1 MKRDVKPVAFAAVAA
16 FAAVVIGFVAGSVA
30 AALLR

>member
-1 MKRDVKPVAFAAVAA
+1 MKELKIAALAVI
-16 FAAVVIGFVAGSVA
+16 AAVVIGFVAGSVA